1 MSHRW
6 VLAFALLAAGACA
19 KESGEPNEW
28 TAPPVMEKAEQERG
42 TVACATYVE
51 RLCGCAVTHDSLKH
65 QCRLAQQ
72 QPEAL
77 TQLLGMVNGDQGKL
91 GRRELREAQHTARRI
106 IKDCF
111 EKDASLDPALCP
123 RQ

>member
-1 MSHRW
+1 MRW
-6 VLAFALLAAGACA
+6 LFVALLVAGACS
-19 KESGEPNEW
+19 KRDGEPSEW
-28 TAPPVMEKAEQERG
+28 TAPPVMEPAEQERG

-51 RLCGCAVTHDSLKH
+51 RLCGCAETNDSLKH

-77 TQLLGMVNGDQGKL
+77 AQLLGMVNGEQGRF
-91 GRRELREAQHTARRI
+91 GQREVREAQHAARRI

-111 EKDASLDPALCP
+111 EKDATLDPAVCP
-123 RQ
+123 R